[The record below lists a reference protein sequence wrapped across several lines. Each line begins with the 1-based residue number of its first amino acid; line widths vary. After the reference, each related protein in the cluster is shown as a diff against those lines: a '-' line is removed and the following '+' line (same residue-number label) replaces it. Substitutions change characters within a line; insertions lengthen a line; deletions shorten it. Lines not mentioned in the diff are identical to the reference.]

1 MHVYACK
8 YQVKCLK
15 KLCQF
20 KHSQATAM
28 EIQNCEQCDYIGDS
42 KENLETHICECH
54 ATKESVQD
62 EENFELNITF
72 LRFMKGLSLAKDRFI
87 VTSASVSQNVNVN
100 DKHPRRS
107 KRQSK
112 NLSFTNS

>member
-1 MHVYACK
+1 MRLRIPRFQKH
-8 YQVKCLK
+8 
-15 KLCQF
+15 CQF
-20 KHSQATAM
+20 KHSQAPAI
-28 EIQNCEQCDYIGDS
+28 EIQNCEQCDYIGNS

-87 VTSASVSQNVNVN
+87 VTSVSIFQNA
-100 DKHPRRS
+100 K
-107 KRQSK
+107 Q
-112 NLSFTNS
+112 L